1 VIPSFFNR
9 QLRAKRLTGFIGL
22 VVGLGVLAIASSV
35 AVWFFWRRYK
45 RNKQAPYGQ
54 SSGTFPKPGGGL
66 FGRKKGKGWMQTQ
79 SFTEGGD
86 EDAIRMDAQRRQQYG
101 HHPNESTASVGV
113 PTRGRVYDDPF
124 NADSLDNLQ
133 RETSAAIDHG
143 PEYQRIATGG
153 ERPTS
158 PSPISPPLAGGTRF
172 HEGL

>member
-1 VIPSFFNR
+1 VIPCFFHR
-9 QLRAKRLTGFIGL
+9 QLRAKRPAGFIGL
-22 VVGLGVLAIASSV
+22 IAGLGILAIASSI

-45 RNKQAPYGQ
+45 RKQAPYGQ

-66 FGRKKGKGWMQTQ
+66 FGRKKSKGWMQTQ
-79 SFTEGGD
+79 SFTDGGD
-86 EDAIRMDAQRRQQYG
+86 EDAIRMDAQRGQQYAN
-101 HHPNESTASVGV
+101 HRNESTASVGV

-143 PEYQRIATGG
+143 PEYQRVATGG
-153 ERPTS
+153 ERATTP
-158 PSPISPPLAGGTRF
+158 PVSPPLASGTRF

>member
-1 VIPSFFNR
+1 VNPCFFHR

-45 RNKQAPYGQ
+45 RNQQAPYGQ
-54 SSGTFPKPGGGL
+54 SSGTFPKAGGGL

-79 SFTEGGD
+79 SFTDGGD
-86 EDAIRMDAQRRQQYG
+86 EDAIRMNAQRGQQYG

-143 PEYQRIATGG
+143 PEYQRVATRG

-158 PSPISPPLAGGTRF
+158 PSPVSPPFAGGTRF